1 MTLGGA
7 WGTPACRSPPPPHP
21 PTISGSQQ
29 EAGWSTAL
37 SGEFWLS
44 LGDLSAPSG
53 QRLEML
59 LNHLQRTGQPL
70 QCTTV
75 QLEVVTVLQLGN
87 LLHAAPG

>member
-1 MTLGGA
+1 M
-7 WGTPACRSPPPPHP
+7 
-21 PTISGSQQ
+21 
-29 EAGWSTAL
+29 AL
-37 SGEFWLS
+37 SRRLAGPLPCLEFWLS